1 MEAAMNIKRII
12 KTEKEYNEIMR
23 EVIRLAEGNPA
34 PGTPEGDQLELL
46 ALLIKNYDDKHTTF
60 EKPTPIEAIK
70 FRMEQGGLTVSNLV
84 SIFGTTSRAYEVL
97 NGKRKLTINMIRKLH
112 DQLGIS
118 TDILIQAY

>member
-1 MEAAMNIKRII
+1 M
-12 KTEKEYNEIMR
+12 KE
-23 EVIRLAEGNPA
+23 GKK
-34 PGTPEGDQLELL
+34 LELL

-60 EKPTPIEAIK
+60 EKPTSVEAIK